1 MARILQLTL
10 NGRARSDAIHDN
22 VLLLDYLREIVGL
35 TGTKRGV
42 RRRRMRRLH
51 RTGR

>member
-10 NGRARSDAIHDN
+10 NGRARDDAISEN

-35 TGTKRGV
+35 TGTK
-42 RRRRMRRLH
+42 
-51 RTGR
+51 TGCDGGETSSW